1 MTLTKKAVIAG
12 IGEAPLTPSGSGR
25 SADAMTVEAALKAC
39 ADAGISPDAVDG
51 AVKYTYDTSIN
62 TYSLL
67 ANLGAKDLRLAV
79 EVPFGGGSCAALID
93 VARSMIMAGRA
104 QAVICYRTVVGDEWI
119 KQLSSAD
126 PQRPYYMDTAN
137 YLRPVGWTGYL
148 GIFAA
153 FYSEYAS
160 KYSISREALF
170 ETVNLMRS
178 NAAQNTHAVHKA
190 PVARDEYFN
199 SPLTVGPF
207 TEFDEF
213 AVADTS
219 CAVLVT
225 AEDIVP
231 IKGNPTVDILASAQS
246 HGSDPRGYFDSRVLT
261 ANLIDSPASMVAAK
275 LYEESGLQP
284 SDIDVGLV
292 YDCTSFTLLFV
303 AEQFG
308 LCGPG
313 EAAERVLAGD
323 FSTDG
328 TMPLNPHGG
337 DTAGGYTHGFRH
349 ILEAVKQVRGIADNQ
364 VSGARTA
371 LVGGP
376 QAGPTSGLIL
386 QRREIP

>member
-1 MTLTKKAVIAG
+1 MVLNRNAVIAG

-39 ADAGISPDAVDG
+39 ADAGISPREVDG
-51 AVKYTYDTSIN
+51 AIKYTYDTSIN
-62 TYSLL
+62 TFSLL

-93 VARSMIMAGRA
+93 VARSMILAGRA
-104 QAVICYRTVVGDEWI
+104 RAIICYRTVLGDSWI
-119 KQLSSAD
+119 KQLSTAD
-126 PQRPYYMDTAN
+126 PQRPYYMDTAD

-178 NAAQNTHAVHKA
+178 NAAQNNHAVHTA
-190 PVARDEYFN
+190 PVTRDEYFN
-199 SPLTVGPF
+199 APLTVGPF

-213 AVADTS
+213 ALADTS

-231 IKGNPTVDILASAQS
+231 IGANPVDIMASAQS
-246 HGSDPRGYFDSRVLT
+246 HGGDPRAYFDSRVLT
-261 ANLIDSPASMVAAK
+261 NNLAGSPASAVASK
-275 LYEESGLQP
+275 LYEESRLTA

-292 YDCTSFTLLFV
+292 YDCTSFTLLYV

-313 EAAERVLAGD
+313 EVAERVIAGD
-323 FSTDG
+323 FATTGS
-328 TMPLNPHGG
+328 MPLNPHGG

-364 VSGARTA
+364 VTDARTA

-386 QRREIP
+386 RRRETS